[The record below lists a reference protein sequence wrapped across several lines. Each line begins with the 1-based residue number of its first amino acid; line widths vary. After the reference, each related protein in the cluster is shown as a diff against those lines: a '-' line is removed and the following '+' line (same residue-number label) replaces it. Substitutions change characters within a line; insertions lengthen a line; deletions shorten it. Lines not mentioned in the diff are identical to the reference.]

1 MSLHFFLTKWSA
13 LYLKIDLGS
22 IVTSKKT
29 KTRKQKTSVSTVPL
43 TPYKI
48 SISSSLNISIVSA
61 LNWSLRD
68 IMRTTSCIFLFFAF
82 GVTNATEDRVT
93 NGKHIHT

>member
-1 MSLHFFLTKWSA
+1 ME
-13 LYLKIDLGS
+13 
-22 IVTSKKT
+22 KKQN
-29 KTRKQKTSVSTVPL
+29 TRKQKTSVSSVPL

-68 IMRTTSCIFLFFAF
+68 IMRTAACFFLLFVF
-82 GVTNATEDRVT
+82 GVANATEDQVT